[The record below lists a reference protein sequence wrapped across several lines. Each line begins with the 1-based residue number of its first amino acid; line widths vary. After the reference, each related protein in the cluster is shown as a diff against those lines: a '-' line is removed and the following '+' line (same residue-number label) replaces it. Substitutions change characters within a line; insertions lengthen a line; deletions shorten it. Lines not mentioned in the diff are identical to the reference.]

1 MAQYKLSRGPR
12 YGEVIHLP
20 QSQEVALALALGDIE
35 LVPDAP
41 APAKQPQWGIAPS
54 AQGADVCI
62 VYTLAT
68 GEQQR
73 YAGPANK
80 ARDGFKRRVWSGEA
94 QNYVF
99 DGPEPPEEVLAAY
112 TAQKGQHERQ
122 AQAMMAAKERSEHAQ
137 ADADFG
143 IRK

>member
-1 MAQYKLSRGPR
+1 MAQYKLARGPR

-41 APAKQPQWGIAPS
+41 APTKQPQWGIAPT

-62 VYTLAT
+62 VYVLPT
-68 GEQQR
+68 GEQLR
-73 YAGPANK
+73 YAGAPDK
-80 ARDGFKRRVWSGEA
+80 AKNGFKRRVWSGAA
-94 QNYVF
+94 QDYIF
-99 DGPEPPEEVLAAY
+99 DGPEPPAEVLAAY
-112 TAQKGQHERQ
+112 TAQKGQHDRQ
-122 AQAMMAAKERSEHAQ
+122 AQAMMAARERSEHAQ

-143 IRK
+143 VRK

>member
-41 APAKQPQWGIAPS
+41 APAKQPAWGIAPS

-62 VYTLAT
+62 VYTLGT
-68 GEQQR
+68 GEQIR
-73 YAGPANK
+73 YAGPAKHAKDAFK
-80 ARDGFKRRVWSGEA
+80 ARKWSGIT
-94 QNYVF
+94 QDYVF
-99 DGPEPPEEVLAAY
+99 DGPEPPAEVLAAY
-112 TAQKGQHERQ
+112 TAQKGQQERE
-122 AQAMMAAKERSEHAQ
+122 AAAMMAANERAVNAQ
-137 ADADFG
+137 AEAEAK
-143 IRK
+143 RK